1 MSQIFDEV
9 HLLEGSKEFYGI
21 ATKFQNDLTILEM
34 QQLSEVN
41 FNKILKFIFE
51 KNLKAWDLTIIYRPV
66 SEYRY
71 SLIGILQ
78 DDPIGTLGMKF
89 KGSKMNNIDNSRQ
102 QYQLLGNSVR
112 LTPIEP
118 QALPQNEK
126 LLTREL
132 LADMAKSGKI
142 EEAFDMIWEA
152 IEGFNKRIKELEE
165 K

>member
-1 MSQIFDEV
+1 V
-9 HLLEGSKEFYGI
+9 C
-21 ATKFQNDLTILEM
+21 
-34 QQLSEVN
+34 EVN
-41 FNKILKFIFE
+41 KEISFIDYYETGVAFCIDIPLEKITFEIMRSISE
-51 KNLKAWDLTIIYRPV
+51 KNESGTRVIIR
-66 SEYRY
+66 EN
-71 SLIGILQ
+71 
-78 DDPIGTLGMKF
+78 
-89 KGSKMNNIDNSRQ
+89 MNSADRCLDNSKT
-102 QYQLLGNSVR
+102 QYQMYGNSVR